1 MNKNHGTFVDR
12 LRKGVGERKGVSR
25 CNPTA
30 RKEHLLVLLLLASV
44 RCTDLKTNRIII
56 YSFKYSFCG
65 PKRSGFVSEVSYV
78 VITLNNFISCTGTVL
93 RSNFYE
99 MAECV
104 SFLGLFLNFFSK
116 PTGVVS
122 KNKTKQNK

>member
-1 MNKNHGTFVDR
+1 M
-12 LRKGVGERKGVSR
+12 
-25 CNPTA
+25 
-30 RKEHLLVLLLLASV
+30 
-44 RCTDLKTNRIII
+44 
-56 YSFKYSFCG
+56 
-65 PKRSGFVSEVSYV
+65 SEVSYV

-122 KNKTKQNK
+122 KTKKKTKQITISCNVFLGEMNKVLGTKFA

>member
-1 MNKNHGTFVDR
+1 M
-12 LRKGVGERKGVSR
+12 
-25 CNPTA
+25 
-30 RKEHLLVLLLLASV
+30 
-44 RCTDLKTNRIII
+44 
-56 YSFKYSFCG
+56 
-65 PKRSGFVSEVSYV
+65 SEVSYV
-78 VITLNNFISCTGTVL
+78 IITLNNFISCTGTVL

-122 KNKTKQNK
+122 KNKTKQITISCNVFFGEMNKVLETKFA